1 MDIEK
6 AIDCLKA
13 GVIMSNLLK
22 RVADYFANVYTGD
35 DKTAPKLDLNVCEL
49 REIANMHVDK
59 CKTEAE
65 LREAKETIRKL
76 LCSEYGSSCSFCIQD
91 KNPDAMCCN
100 VGGSGSWCCEN
111 AKWNGKSK
119 EQTAKP
125 DFRGER

>member
-1 MDIEK
+1 
-6 AIDCLKA
+6 
-13 GVIMSNLLK
+13 MSNLLK

-91 KNPDAMCCN
+91 KILMQCVVMLVAVV
-100 VGGSGSWCCEN
+100 VGA
-111 AKWNGKSK
+111 AKMRNGM
-119 EQTAKP
+119 AKAKNRQLNQP
-125 DFRGER
+125 K